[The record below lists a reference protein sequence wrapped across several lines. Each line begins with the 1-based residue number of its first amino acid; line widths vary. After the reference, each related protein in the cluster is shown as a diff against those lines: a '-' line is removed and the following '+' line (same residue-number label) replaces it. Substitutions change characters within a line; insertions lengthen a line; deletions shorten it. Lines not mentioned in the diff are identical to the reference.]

1 MNHSNPAQPPAP
13 SPRAADSTPEFQP
26 NETVF
31 VFVNGAKFPLGQV
44 VATPAALALLER
56 HTFSSSALLN
66 RHVRG
71 DWGDLFDEDREG
83 NEEAL
88 VDGNRLMSVYRL
100 VDAQR
105 IADTPLS
112 KRDSFPTIWII
123 TEWDRSVTTLLL
135 PSEY

>member
-1 MNHSNPAQPPAP
+1 MNHSTNASSSTNPNSTVEPA
-13 SPRAADSTPEFQP
+13 P

-31 VFVNGAKFPLGQV
+31 LFVTGAKFPLGQI
-44 VATPAALALLER
+44 VATPAALALLA
-56 HTFSSSALLN
+56 HHKFSSSALIN

-71 DWGDLFDEDREG
+71 DWGDLCDEDREG

-88 VDGNRLMSVYRL
+88 LIGNRLMSGYRL

-105 IADTPLS
+105 IADTPFS
-112 KRDSFPTIWII
+112 KRDAFPTVWII

-135 PSEY
+135 PSDY